1 MCFLEVCKYIVIE
14 NKISI
19 YINDDKEI
27 FLMILK
33 TTLLIKR
40 LLMNKCSCERYYI
53 LEPQIRN
60 PDECGLRFQLWYDVL
75 LLSEAKTK
83 HENQ

>member
-27 FLMILK
+27 FLMILM

-40 LLMNKCSCERYYI
+40 EIKNKRSWERYYT

-60 PDECGLRFQLWYDVL
+60 PDEFG
-75 LLSEAKTK
+75 
-83 HENQ
+83 

>member
-27 FLMILK
+27 FLMILM

-40 LLMNKCSCERYYI
+40 QIKNKRSWERYYT

-60 PDECGLRFQLWYDVL
+60 PDEFG
-75 LLSEAKTK
+75 
-83 HENQ
+83 

>member
-27 FLMILK
+27 FLMILM

-40 LLMNKCSCERYYI
+40 QIKNKRSWERYYT

-60 PDECGLRFQLWYDVL
+60 PDECG
-75 LLSEAKTK
+75 
-83 HENQ
+83 

>member
-27 FLMILK
+27 FLMILM

-40 LLMNKCSCERYYI
+40 QIKNKRSWESYYT

-60 PDECGLRFQLWYDVL
+60 PDECG
-75 LLSEAKTK
+75 
-83 HENQ
+83 

>member
-27 FLMILK
+27 FFDDSNDDASHK
-33 TTLLIKR
+33 
-40 LLMNKCSCERYYI
+40 ER
-53 LEPQIRN
+53 
-60 PDECGLRFQLWYDVL
+60 D
-75 LLSEAKTK
+75 KK
-83 HENQ
+83 